1 MLHSRD
7 TPTGAPGTPVSD
19 LILQARPDLEARM
32 RPLFSRARTLEEETE
47 QGQGEKRPAEVD
59 VDALHQQSAKA
70 RGSDD
75 PIPCVSPSEALQL
88 EELDRRDP
96 DRVKLKDHGT

>member
-1 MLHSRD
+1 
-7 TPTGAPGTPVSD
+7 
-19 LILQARPDLEARM
+19 M

-59 VDALHQQSAKA
+59 VDALHQQSAEA

-75 PIPCVSPSEALQL
+75 PIPCASPSEALQL